1 MVRCQGFQPPLK
13 PMSAPTLHDAILASL
28 PRFSSIDPTALGAG
42 IKALIAD
49 NEAALVQLL
58 ASDKEPTWESY
69 CAPLEELNDRLNR
82 AWSPVRHLH
91 SVADSEALRAAY
103 NEVLPEVV
111 RYGTA
116 LLQNDRLCQAW
127 RKLADSPAGSSLSA
141 ARKTVVSH
149 ALRDFRLGGIAL
161 DDTRRARFMEIQ
173 QRLNHLG
180 TKFEEHVLDATR
192 AWTWHTT
199 DADRLRG
206 LPPHLLHLAAQN
218 AAERNLEGWV
228 MTLDLPCYMAAMMYG
243 EDRELRAALY
253 EAYCTRASA
262 LGPNAGLFDNGPLIN
277 EMLQLRHEL
286 AELVGFE
293 NYAAYSLATKMA
305 PSVPRVIEFLRDL
318 AARSKPQAE
327 LEMTSLREFA
337 REHLGLEPLEAWD
350 VAFASERLRQH
361 AFDISQEALR
371 PYFPVQ
377 RVIEGLFSIV
387 SRLFGVRFERVDGVD
402 TWHPDV
408 QVHRILDAEGDTLRG
423 LFYLDLYAR
432 PGKRGGAWMDECLVR
447 RQTATGLQHPVA
459 YLTCNFT
466 PPVTGQPSL
475 LTHEEVI
482 TLFHEFGHGLH
493 HMLTR
498 VDEAAVSGINGVA
511 WDAVELPSQ
520 FLENWCWEQEALA
533 LLAAHHETGAPLPA
547 ALFERM
553 RAARN
558 FQSGMKMLRQ
568 LEFALFDF
576 QLHARPP
583 LGLDVQALLD
593 GVRREVAVVMPPAWN
608 RFQNGF
614 THIFGGGYAAG
625 YYSYKWAEV
634 LAADAYS
641 RFEEEGVF
649 SARAGRD
656 FLEHILERGGSD
668 DAMALFRRF
677 RGRDPSPEA
686 LLRHSGLL
694 G

>member
-1 MVRCQGFQPPLK
+1 MP
-13 PMSAPTLHDAILASL
+13 APSPNDLLNASL
-28 PRFSSIDPTALGAG
+28 PHFSSIDPAALASS
-42 IKALIAD
+42 IKTLIAD
-49 NEAALVQLL
+49 NEAALSRLL
-58 ASDKEPTWESY
+58 DSATEPTWESL
-69 CAPLEELNDRLNR
+69 CAPLEELTDRLNR

-91 SVADSEALRAAY
+91 SVADTEALRAAY

-127 RKLADSPAGSSLSA
+127 RRLADSPAAAALSP

-149 ALRDFRLGGIAL
+149 ALRDFRLGGIEL
-161 DDTRRARFMEIQ
+161 DAASRARFMEVQ
-173 QRLNHLG
+173 QRLNQLG
-180 TKFEEHVLDATR
+180 TNFEEHVLDATR

-199 DADRLRG
+199 EAGRLRG

-218 AAERNLEGWV
+218 ASERKLEGWV
-228 MTLDLPCYMAAMMYG
+228 LTLDLPCYLAAMMYA

-253 EAYCTRASA
+253 EAYSTRASS
-262 LGPNAGLFDNGPLIN
+262 LGPNAGQFDNGPLID

-286 AELVGFE
+286 AGLVGFE
-293 NYAAYSLATKMA
+293 TYAAYSLATKMA
-305 PSVPRVIEFLRDL
+305 PSVPRVIEFLKDL

-327 LEMTSLREFA
+327 LEMANLRDFA
-337 REHLGLEPLEAWD
+337 REHLGLAPLEAWD

-371 PYFPVQ
+371 PYFPVG
-377 RVIEGLFSIV
+377 RVLDGLFAIV
-387 SRLFGVRFERVDGVD
+387 SRLFDVRFEQVPGID

-408 QVHRILDAEGDTLRG
+408 QVHRIVDAADGAPRG

-432 PGKRGGAWMDECLVR
+432 AGKRGGAWMDECLVR
-447 RQTATGLQHPVA
+447 RKTASGLQYPVA

-475 LTHEEVI
+475 LTHDEVI

-498 VDEAAVSGINGVA
+498 VEEAAVSGINGVA

-520 FLENWCWEQEALA
+520 FLENWCWEEEALA
-533 LLAAHHETGAPLPA
+533 LLAAHHQTGEPLPA

-553 RAARN
+553 RAAKN

-576 QLHARPP
+576 ELHARPAA
-583 LGLDVQALLD
+583 GLDVQALLD
-593 GVRREVAVVMPPAWN
+593 GVRAEVAVVRPPAWN

-649 SARAGRD
+649 SVRAGRD